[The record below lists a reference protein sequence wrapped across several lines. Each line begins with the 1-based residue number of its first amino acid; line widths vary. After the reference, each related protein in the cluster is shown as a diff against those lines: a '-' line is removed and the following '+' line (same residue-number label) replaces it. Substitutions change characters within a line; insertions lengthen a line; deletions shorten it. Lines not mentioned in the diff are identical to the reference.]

1 MGTTVTSQPTR
12 RAVIA
17 LGAALVVTPVVTVSA
32 QAAGSPVRPVA
43 GLRAAFT
50 AASKRYGVPRDVLVA
65 LSYTVTRINDHAGQP
80 SAAGGYGVM
89 HLASN
94 HTTNTLATAARL
106 SGHSAAALRTD
117 VAANVDGAAALLR
130 SLADAAGLGAADR
143 ADVDAWYEPVARYS
157 AFSDASVARLEADA
171 VYQALARGLSLH
183 AGGETFTVDAR
194 TVRPQLGAFA
204 DVPTVAQR
212 FETMTEDYPP
222 ARWVAANS
230 GNYRVANRPNDYA
243 IDRVVIHTVQGSYA
257 GCISWFQNPS
267 ANVSAHYVI
276 RSSDGE
282 VTQMVRNKDVAWHVG
297 NTNNRSIGIEHEG
310 WVDDASW
317 YTEAMYRS
325 SATLTRHV
333 CDRYGIPLDRTHII
347 AHSEAPGATHTD
359 PGPHWDWTRYMDYV
373 RGDGGDPSWSVIVDN
388 GGAFTAS
395 GNWAT
400 ASAPGQYG
408 SNHRHAQ
415 PVLSS
420 DPAWFSADIPAA
432 GSYRVEVW
440 YPQDPANNSRTPY
453 IVAASGGNQT
463 VYVDQRANGGR
474 WVLIGTFSLA
484 AGNRQ
489 VVGVSRWTST
499 AGSIEA
505 DAVRISSTT

>member
-1 MGTTVTSQPTR
+1 M
-12 RAVIA
+12 
-17 LGAALVVTPVVTVSA
+17 
-32 QAAGSPVRPVA
+32 
-43 GLRAAFT
+43 
-50 AASKRYGVPRDVLVA
+50 
-65 LSYTVTRINDHAGQP
+65 
-80 SAAGGYGVM
+80 
-89 HLASN
+89 
-94 HTTNTLATAARL
+94 
-106 SGHSAAALRTD
+106 
-117 VAANVDGAAALLR
+117 
-130 SLADAAGLGAADR
+130 
-143 ADVDAWYEPVARYS
+143 
-157 AFSDASVARLEADA
+157 
-171 VYQALARGLSLH
+171 
-183 AGGETFTVDAR
+183 
-194 TVRPQLGAFA
+194 
-204 DVPTVAQR
+204 
-212 FETMTEDYPP
+212 
-222 ARWVAANS
+222 AANS

-310 WVDDASW
+310 WVNDPAW

-325 SATLTRHV
+325 SAALTRHV
-333 CDRYGIPLDRTHII
+333 CDRYGIPRTRTHII

-359 PGPHWDWTRYMDYV
+359 PGPNWDWNRYMGYV
-373 RGDGGDPSWSVIVDN
+373 NGGTPPSFSVIVDN

-395 GNWAT
+395 ANWVT

-420 DPAWFSADIPAA
+420 DAAWFSANIPSAA
-432 GSYRVEVW
+432 NYLVEVW

-453 IVAASGGNQT
+453 IVATTSGNQT
-463 VYVDQRANGGR
+463 VYVDQRSNGGR
-474 WVLIGTFSLA
+474 WVSIGTFALA
-484 AGNRQ
+484 AGNHP
-489 VVGVSRWTST
+489 VVAVSRWTST

-505 DAVRISSTT
+505 DAVRISR